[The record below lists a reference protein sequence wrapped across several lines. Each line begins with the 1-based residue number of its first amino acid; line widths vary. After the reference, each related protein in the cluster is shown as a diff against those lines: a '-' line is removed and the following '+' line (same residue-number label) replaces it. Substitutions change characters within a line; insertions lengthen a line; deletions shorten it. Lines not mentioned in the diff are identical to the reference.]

1 MSDSNNDSVRL
12 LLETVASQAQTIRAQ
27 AETIRHL
34 LGQPQADE
42 LHFVPLPKPLVEQV
56 EAYWAAEFKL

>member
-1 MSDSNNDSVRL
+1 MSDSNNDSLRL

-34 LGQPQADE
+34 LGQPPADE
-42 LHFVPLPKPLVEQV
+42 LD
-56 EAYWAAEFKL
+56 EAGQSSYMDGTPIR

>member
-34 LGQPQADE
+34 LGQPQAEEMD
-42 LHFVPLPKPLVEQV
+42 PQAPSSYMDGAPIR
-56 EAYWAAEFKL
+56 

>member
-27 AETIRHL
+27 SETIRHL
-34 LGQPQADE
+34 LGQPPADE
-42 LHFVPLPKPLVEQV
+42 LD
-56 EAYWAAEFKL
+56 EAGQSSYMDGTPIR